1 MKWKLSK
8 LIGVLAIAMIVLFAS
23 TASANAPPPPPMNW
37 FTFSYPVGQQ
47 TLQGLQIVECNTA
60 TCEQP
65 RLFIQYGECRD
76 TGCLNSSA
84 IALQI
89 DSSYR
94 FNCSDNRC
102 LLVSDLVNTFPID
115 RTKPQDNPNKWFR
128 LIGQF
133 SDRLRLSPTLLKD
146 PKEKTASFPHSG
158 VWQVQVTQDSLQVIQ
173 EENKLAYFI
182 LTPVQEYTSQMFLTG
197 WLLTIASELLVGA
210 IVLWWRKASQQ
221 NIFRVLMAIAMV
233 NLFSYPVVWSFFPSL
248 EPFQILLGR
257 YFGISSLFV
266 AMFYGLAM
274 HVKRQASSKKIVF
287 FSLLIFIG
295 MNILGGFI
303 ALWFGYGNRIPIAEG
318 IPYRFTLP
326 VSEVFAVVYE
336 AWLISTLSLGQLSLK
351 QAGLL
356 SLLTNIT
363 SLLLGFILFGVNF
376 LA

>member
-8 LIGVLAIAMIVLFAS
+8 LIGILAIAMIVLFAS

-76 TGCLNSSA
+76 VGCLKSPA
-84 IALQI
+84 VALNI
-89 DSSYR
+89 DKSYR
-94 FNCSDNRC
+94 FTCASDRC
-102 LLVSDLVNTFPID
+102 LLVSDLVNTFPVD
-115 RTKPQDNPNKWFR
+115 RTKPQEDPNKWFR

-133 SDRLRLSPTLLKD
+133 SDRLRLSPVLLKN
-146 PKEKTASFPHSG
+146 PREKAASFPHSG
-158 VWQVQVTQDSLQVIQ
+158 VWQVQVAQDSLQVIQ
-173 EENKLAYFI
+173 EEDKLAYFI
-182 LTPVQEYTSQMFLTG
+182 LTPLQEYTSQMFLTG
-197 WLLTIASELLVGA
+197 WLLTITSELLVGA
-210 IVLWWRKASQQ
+210 IFLWWRKVSQPK
-221 NIFRVLMAIAMV
+221 IFRVLIAIAMV

-274 HVKRQASSKKIVF
+274 HVERQASSKKIVF

-326 VSEVFAVVYE
+326 VSEIFAVVYE

-356 SLLTNIT
+356 SLLTNVT
-363 SLLLGFILFGVNF
+363 SLLLGFIIFGVSF

>member
-37 FTFSYPVGQQ
+37 FKFSYPLGQQ
-47 TLQGLQIVECNTA
+47 TLQGIQIAECSTA

-65 RLFIQYGECRD
+65 RLFIQHGECRD
-76 TGCLNSSA
+76 VGCLKSPA
-84 IALQI
+84 IALNI
-89 DSSYR
+89 DKSYQ
-94 FNCSDNRC
+94 FKCASDRC
-102 LLVSDLVNTFPID
+102 LLVSDLVNTFSTD
-115 RTKPQDNPNKWFR
+115 KTKLQDDPHRWFR

-133 SDRLRLSPTLLKD
+133 ADRLRLSPPILKD
-146 PKEKTASFPHSG
+146 ARERTALFPHSG
-158 VWQVQVTQDSLQVIQ
+158 VWQVQVAQDSLQITQ
-173 EENKLAYFI
+173 EEDKLAYFL

-197 WLLTIASELLVGA
+197 WLLTITSELLVGA
-210 IVLWWRKASQQ
+210 IWLWWRKASQQ
-221 NIFRVLMAIAMV
+221 KISRVLMTIAMV

-274 HVKRQASSKKIVF
+274 YEKRQASSKKIVF

-326 VSEVFAVVYE
+326 ISEVFAVVYE
-336 AWLISTLSLGQLSLK
+336 AWLICTLSLGQLSLK

-363 SLLLGFILFGVNF
+363 SLLLGFIF
-376 LA
+376 LERVS